1 MTAMNLPLPKTSHVP
16 TIDPYASDRDSPPG
30 RPENTGDYKK
40 ALACFGTGV
49 TVITA
54 HHEWQDVG
62 MTCSSFSSVSL
73 NPAMVLWSI
82 RKAASSLIAFTESNG
97 FMVNVLA
104 HDQQALAMQFAT
116 GNMTDRF
123 MGVPS
128 ERHHSDRLRLSGTVA
143 WFDCDLHQLVDAGD
157 HLIVL
162 GKVRDYGWNNTPALA
177 YSASRFGVF
186 RELTA
191 A

>member
-1 MTAMNLPLPKTSHVP
+1 MKPMNLPLPKTSHI
-16 TIDPYASDRDSPPG
+16 TSHDPYAADRDMPPG

-54 HHEWQDVG
+54 HHDWQDVG
-62 MTCSSFSSVSL
+62 MTCNSFSSVSL

-104 HDQQALAMQFAT
+104 HDQQALACNLPPAACPT
-116 GNMTDRF
+116 ASW
-123 MGVPS
+123 VY
-128 ERHHSDRLRLSGTVA
+128 LRNGTTAIACA
-143 WFDCDLHQLVDAGD
+143 WQAQWHG
-157 HLIVL
+157 
-162 GKVRDYGWNNTPALA
+162 
-177 YSASRFGVF
+177 
-186 RELTA
+186 LTA
-191 A
+191 TCTNWWTQAII

>member
-1 MTAMNLPLPKTSHVP
+1 MKPMNLPLPKTSHI
-16 TIDPYASDRDSPPG
+16 TSHDPYAADRDMPPG

-54 HHEWQDVG
+54 HHDWQDVG
-62 MTCSSFSSVSL
+62 MTCNSFSSVSL

-104 HDQQALAMQFAT
+104 HDQQSLAMQFAT

-123 MGVPS
+123 MGVPA
-128 ERHHSDRLRLSGTVA
+128 ERHHSDRLRLAGTVA

-162 GKVRDYGWNNTPALA
+162 GKVRDYGWNDTPALA
-177 YSASRFGVF
+177 YSASQFGVF
-186 RELTA
+186 STLPA

>member
-1 MTAMNLPLPKTSHVP
+1 MNPSIPKSSHLL
-16 TIDPYASDRDSPPG
+16 TTDPFAADRDSPPG
-30 RPENTGDYKK
+30 HPENTGDYKK

-54 HHEWQDVG
+54 YHDWQDVG
-62 MTCSSFSSVSL
+62 MTCNSFSSVSL
-73 NPAMVLWSI
+73 NPPLVLWSI
-82 RKAASSLIAFTESNG
+82 RKAASSLIAFTESHG

-104 HDQQALAMQFAT
+104 HDQQALAVQFAS

-123 MGVPS
+123 MGVPA
-128 ERHHSDRLRLSGTVA
+128 ERHHSDRLRLTGTVA

-162 GKVRDYGWNNTPALA
+162 GKVRDYDWNNTPALM
-177 YSASRFGVF
+177 YRASQFGQF
-186 RELTA
+186 SPFQSLE
-191 A
+191 

>member
-1 MTAMNLPLPKTSHVP
+1 MNLPVPKTSHVV
-16 TIDPYASDRDSPPG
+16 TTDPYAADQDLPPG

-62 MTCSSFSSVSL
+62 MTCNSFSSVSL
-73 NPAMVLWSI
+73 NPALVLWCI
-82 RKAASSLIAFTESNG
+82 RKAASSLMAFTQSNG

-116 GNMTDRF
+116 GDMTERF
-123 MGVPS
+123 MGVPA
-128 ERHHSDRLRLSGTVA
+128 ERHHSDRLRLAGTVA

-162 GKVRDYGWNNTPALA
+162 GKVRDYGWNDTPALA
-177 YSASRFGVF
+177 YSASQFGHF
-186 RELTA
+186 SPHPLD
-191 A
+191 

>member
-1 MTAMNLPLPKTSHVP
+1 MKPMNLPLPKTSHI
-16 TIDPYASDRDSPPG
+16 TSNDPYAADRDLPPG

-54 HHEWQDVG
+54 HHDWQDVG
-62 MTCSSFSSVSL
+62 MTCNSFSSVSL

-116 GNMTDRF
+116 GSMTDRF
-123 MGVPS
+123 MGVPA
-128 ERHHSDRLRLSGTVA
+128 ERHHSDRLRLAGTVA

-162 GKVRDYGWNNTPALA
+162 GKVRDYGWNDTPALA
-177 YSASRFGVF
+177 YSASQFGVF
-186 RELTA
+186 SALPSV
-191 A
+191 

>member
-1 MTAMNLPLPKTSHVP
+1 MNKALPKTSHVP
-16 TIDPYASDRDSPPG
+16 AADPYASDRDSPPG

-123 MGVPS
+123 MGVPA
-128 ERHHSDRLRLSGTVA
+128 ERHNSDRLRLAGTSA

-162 GKVRDYGWNNTPALA
+162 GKVRDYGWNATPALA
-177 YSASRFGVF
+177 YSASQFGVF
-186 RELTA
+186 SALPA

>member
-1 MTAMNLPLPKTSHVP
+1 MNLTVPKTSHVV
-16 TIDPYASDRDSPPG
+16 TTDPYAADLDLPPG

-62 MTCSSFSSVSL
+62 MTCNSFSSVSL
-73 NPAMVLWSI
+73 NPALVLWCI
-82 RKAASSLIAFTESNG
+82 RKAASSLMAFTESNG

-116 GNMTDRF
+116 GNMTERF
-123 MGVPS
+123 MGVPA
-128 ERHHSDRLRLSGTVA
+128 ERHHSDRLRLAGTVA

-162 GKVRDYGWNNTPALA
+162 GKVRDYGWNDTPALA
-177 YSASRFGVF
+177 YSASQFGRFSAHP
-186 RELTA
+186 LD
-191 A
+191 

>member
-1 MTAMNLPLPKTSHVP
+1 MNLTVPKTSHVV
-16 TIDPYASDRDSPPG
+16 TTDPYAADLDLPPG

-62 MTCSSFSSVSL
+62 MTCNSFSSVSL
-73 NPAMVLWSI
+73 NPALVLWCI
-82 RKAASSLIAFTESNG
+82 RKAASSLMAFTESNG

-116 GNMTDRF
+116 GNMTERF
-123 MGVPS
+123 MGVPA
-128 ERHHSDRLRLSGTVA
+128 ERHHSDRLRLAGTVA

-162 GKVRDYGWNNTPALA
+162 GKVRDYGWSNTPALA
-177 YSASRFGVF
+177 YSASQFGRFSAHP
-186 RELTA
+186 LD
-191 A
+191 

>member
-1 MTAMNLPLPKTSHVP
+1 MKPMNLPVPKTSHVV
-16 TIDPYASDRDSPPG
+16 TTDPYAADQDLPPG

-54 HHEWQDVG
+54 HHDWQDVG
-62 MTCSSFSSVSL
+62 MTCNSFSSVSL
-73 NPAMVLWSI
+73 NPALVLWCI
-82 RKAASSLIAFTESNG
+82 RKAASSLMAFTESNG

-116 GNMTDRF
+116 GNMTERF
-123 MGVPS
+123 MGVPA
-128 ERHHSDRLRLSGTVA
+128 ERHHSDRLRLAGTVA

-162 GKVRDYGWNNTPALA
+162 GKVRDYGWNDTPALA
-177 YSASRFGVF
+177 YSTSQFGRCRAHPVD
-186 RELTA
+186 
-191 A
+191 

>member
-1 MTAMNLPLPKTSHVP
+1 MNLPLPKTSHVP
-16 TIDPYASDRDSPPG
+16 AVDPYASDRDSPPG

-54 HHEWQDVG
+54 YHEWQDVG

-82 RKAASSLIAFTESNG
+82 RKAAGSLIAFTESNG

-123 MGVPS
+123 MGVPA
-128 ERHHSDRLRLSGTVA
+128 ERHHSDRLRLAGTSA

-162 GKVRDYGWNNTPALA
+162 GKVRDYGWNDTPGLA
-177 YSASRFGVF
+177 YSASQFGVF
-186 RELTA
+186 SALPSV
-191 A
+191 

>member
-1 MTAMNLPLPKTSHVP
+1 MTPALPKTSHTS
-16 TIDPYASDRDSPPG
+16 TIDPYAADRDRPPG

-54 HHEWQDVG
+54 QHEWQDVG
-62 MTCSSFSSVSL
+62 MTCNSFSSVSL
-73 NPAMVLWSI
+73 NPPLVLWSI
-82 RKAASSLIAFTESNG
+82 RKAASSLIAFTESHG

-104 HDQQALAMQFAT
+104 HDQQALAVQFAS

-123 MGVPS
+123 MGVPA
-128 ERHHSDRLRLSGTVA
+128 ERHHSDRLRLTGTVA

-162 GKVRDYGWNNTPALA
+162 GKVRDYDWNNTPALM
-177 YSASRFGVF
+177 YRASQFGQF
-186 RELTA
+186 SPFQSLE
-191 A
+191 

>member
-1 MTAMNLPLPKTSHVP
+1 MNPMNQALPKTSHVP
-16 TIDPYASDRDSPPG
+16 AADPYASDRDSPPG

-123 MGVPS
+123 MGVPA
-128 ERHHSDRLRLSGTVA
+128 ERHHSDRLRLAGTSA

-162 GKVRDYGWNNTPALA
+162 GKVRDYGWNATPALA
-177 YSASRFGVF
+177 YSASQFGVF
-186 RELTA
+186 SALTKV
-191 A
+191 

>member
-1 MTAMNLPLPKTSHVP
+1 MNLPLPKTSHVP
-16 TIDPYASDRDSPPG
+16 AVDPYASDRDSPPS
-30 RPENTGDYKK
+30 PKPQVDYKK

-54 HHEWQDVG
+54 YHEWQDVG

-82 RKAASSLIAFTESNG
+82 RKAAGSLIAFTESNG

-128 ERHHSDRLRLSGTVA
+128 ERHHSDRLRLAGTSA

-162 GKVRDYGWNNTPALA
+162 GKVRDYGWNDTPALA
-177 YSASRFGVF
+177 YSASQFGVF
-186 RELTA
+186 SALPA

>member
-1 MTAMNLPLPKTSHVP
+1 MNLPLPKTSHI
-16 TIDPYASDRDSPPG
+16 TSHDPYAADRDMPPG

-54 HHEWQDVG
+54 HHDWQDVG
-62 MTCSSFSSVSL
+62 MTCNSFSSVSL

-104 HDQQALAMQFAT
+104 HDQQSLAMQFAT

-123 MGVPS
+123 MGVPA
-128 ERHHSDRLRLSGTVA
+128 ERHHSDRLRLAGTVA

-162 GKVRDYGWNNTPALA
+162 GKVRDYGWNDTPALA
-177 YSASRFGVF
+177 YSASQFGVF
-186 RELTA
+186 SAMPA

>member
-1 MTAMNLPLPKTSHVP
+1 MNPMNPALPKTSHTP
-16 TIDPYASDRDSPPG
+16 TTDPYAADRDLPPG

-62 MTCSSFSSVSL
+62 MTCNSFSSVSL
-73 NPAMVLWSI
+73 NPAIVLWSI

-104 HDQQALAMQFAT
+104 HDQPALAMQFAT

-123 MGVPS
+123 MGVPA
-128 ERHHSDRLRLSGTVA
+128 ERHHSDRLRLAGTSA

-162 GKVRDYGWNNTPALA
+162 GKVRDYGWNDTPGLA
-177 YSASRFGVF
+177 YSASQFGVF
-186 RELTA
+186 NALPA

>member
-1 MTAMNLPLPKTSHVP
+1 MNQPLPKTSHVP
-16 TIDPYASDRDSPPG
+16 AADPYASDRDSPPG

-54 HHEWQDVG
+54 HHDWQDVG

-123 MGVPS
+123 MGVPA
-128 ERHHSDRLRLSGTVA
+128 ERHHSDRLRLAGTSA

-162 GKVRDYGWNNTPALA
+162 GKVRDYGWNDTPALA
-177 YSASRFGVF
+177 YSASQFGVF
-186 RELTA
+186 TA
-191 A
+191 LPKG